1 MRKAILTA
9 VFLCAASLQAQDPR
23 GFIRGTI
30 TDTSGAV
37 IAGAQVR
44 ATANDTGVSAVATTN
59 QAGLYSIPY
68 LIPGFY
74 KLTVEQ
80 TGFKTF
86 VRNQVEVR
94 VSETVEIPIQLELGS
109 LSETVEVR
117 DTTPQL
123 ETANASL
130 GMVMDQRRISELPQR
145 GANPL
150 ELTLLAPG
158 VANTTNLRLRKSM
171 APEATSDFAADGA
184 GRYNNEFQIDGI
196 SNTAADRGRGYARV
210 GYAPPAS
217 AVREFKMQTSAYDAS
232 VGHTMGSVVNV
243 STASGTNELHGE
255 GHWFLRHSALDAPNF
270 FNNKNNT
277 PQPVYQDNRY
287 GISIGGPIWL
297 PKLYNGKNRTFFF
310 FAFEGNQFGVPTQ
323 FNRTVPTAAQ
333 RMGDFSALLPL
344 TNASNNYRIYDP
356 RSTRAIAGGRFE
368 RDPFPGNIIPANRL
382 DPLGV
387 NLANLYPLPNAPNSA
402 TADGRNNFFSAPKA
416 IQKTYSN
423 LLRFDHAINENHRLF
438 LRLHYDF
445 WKENKNHDFLNEIN
459 GIHQNRPNRGVAL
472 DDVVVLSPTTVLNL
486 RYGFTS
492 TKWWQYR
499 TSRGIDYAALGFSP
513 QLIALTEKGQAPL
526 PRITPGAYSQLAWWE
541 DPGDGV
547 NSSLTHSATANV
559 TRLSGN
565 HSIRFGPEYRV
576 YRSFNNRR
584 PIGNAPDYQ
593 FNGLY
598 TRGPLDNSPAA
609 PIGQDLAALLLGVP
623 SGTGSMEIASSSAL
637 QNQYLGLYI
646 HDDWKV
652 NRRLTLNLGLR
663 YELETPINERYNR
676 LQSEFDAV
684 TPNPIDA
691 AARANYARNPI
702 PEIPVSQFRALGGPT
717 WVNTNGFGRSPF
729 LGEKNNFMP
738 RIGFALQVAKNTIV
752 RGGYGIFFNT
762 LGVNTI
768 LPLQTGFTQ
777 ATPIQA
783 TLDSGLT
790 YIATTANPFPGGL
803 LPPRGTAG
811 GLETNLGQGV
821 EAYFRPNK
829 QGYAQ
834 RWSLGV
840 QHVLPGQLLLDTSYV
855 ANRGTRLDVQRNMN
869 ATPNEYLSRS
879 PVRDQARIDYL
890 SQQIPNPFRGTNPIY
905 GANITRANLLKPFPH
920 FGDINLEEPTGYSWY
935 HSLQVRAERR
945 FLQGFTFQLAYT
957 WSKTMEAVEFLNA
970 AGTVPYES
978 VSSFDRTHRIASSG
992 IWEVPVGRGR
1002 KFAASLPK
1010 PVDLFLGGWQIG
1022 AIVALQSGGPMG
1034 FGNAIFTGDIKN
1046 IPLSGDE
1053 RDVDRWFNVDAG
1065 FNRSANQQLANNYR
1079 QFPLRFNGIRTP
1091 GQKSW
1096 DFSIVKNFPIKE
1108 SFRAQFRADAYNAW
1122 NHTNLNAPNTT
1133 PTNTAFGRITG
1144 TAGDARNWQMS
1155 LKLMF

>member
-1 MRKAILTA
+1 MKPRLIAILT
-9 VFLCAASLQAQDPR
+9 LLLSIASLSAQDPR
-23 GFIRGTI
+23 GFIRGTL
-30 TDTSGAV
+30 TDSTGGA
-37 IAGAQVR
+37 IPGARVR
-44 ATANDTGVSAVATTN
+44 ATANETGVSAVAISN
-59 QAGLYSIPY
+59 EAGLYNLPY
-68 LIPGFY
+68 LIPGMY
-74 KLTVEQ
+74 KLTVEH
-80 TGFKTF
+80 TGFKSF

-94 VSETVEIPIQLELGS
+94 VSETVEVPITLEVGALT
-109 LSETVEVR
+109 ETVEVH

-123 ETANASL
+123 ETASATL

-210 GYAPPAS
+210 AYAPPAS

-255 GHWFLRHSALDAPNF
+255 AHWFLRHSALDAPNF

-277 PQPVYQDNRY
+277 PQPIYQDNRY
-287 GISIGGPIWL
+287 GLSIGGPIWI
-297 PKLYNGKNRTFFF
+297 PRIYNGKNRTFFF
-310 FAFEGNQFGVPTQ
+310 YAFEGNQFGVPSQ
-323 FNRTVPTAAQ
+323 FSRTVPTAAQ
-333 RMGDFSALLPL
+333 RTGDFSPLLPL
-344 TNASNNYRIYDP
+344 TNANNNYRIYDP
-356 RSTRAIAGGRFE
+356 FSTRAIANGRFE
-368 RDPFPGNIIPANRL
+368 RDPFPGNIIPRNRL
-382 DPLGV
+382 DQLGV
-387 NLANLYPLPNAPNSA
+387 NLANLYPLPNAPNTA
-402 TADGRNNFFSAPKA
+402 TADGRNNFFSTPKA

-423 LLRFDHAINENHRLF
+423 LLRFDHAFSENNRLF

-459 GIHQNRPNRGVAL
+459 GIHQNRPNRGMAL
-472 DDVVVLSPTTVLNL
+472 DDVMVLNPTTVLNL
-486 RYGFTS
+486 RYGLTS

-499 TSRGIDYAALGFSP
+499 TSRGFDYAALGFSP
-513 QLIALTEKGQAPL
+513 QLIALTDKGQAPL
-526 PRITPGAYSQLAWWE
+526 PRITPGAYSQLSWWE

-559 TRLSGN
+559 TKLMGS
-565 HSIRFGPEYRV
+565 HTIRFGPEYRV

-584 PIGNAPDYQ
+584 PIGNAPDYS
-593 FNGLY
+593 FSTNY

-609 PIGQDLAALLLGVP
+609 PIGQDLASMLLGIP
-623 SGTGSMEIASSSAL
+623 TSGSMELPSNSAM
-637 QNQYLGLYI
+637 QNQFLGLYI

-663 YELETPINERYNR
+663 YEVETPINERYNR
-676 LQSEFDAV
+676 LLSEFDAT

-702 PEIPVSQFRALGGPT
+702 PELPVSQFRALGGAT
-717 WVNTNGFGRSPF
+717 WVSANNRSPF
-729 LGEKNNFMP
+729 LGEKNNLMP
-738 RIGFALQVAKNTIV
+738 RIGFALQLARNTIL

-777 ATPIQA
+777 STPIQA

-790 YIATTANPFPGGL
+790 YRATTANPFPTGL
-803 LPPRGTAG
+803 IQPQGPAG
-811 GLETNLGQGV
+811 GLETNLGQSLTT
-821 EAYFRPNK
+821 YFRPNK

-834 RWSLGV
+834 RWSFGI
-840 QHVLPGQLLLDTSYV
+840 QHLLPGQLLLDTSYV
-855 ANRGTRLDVQRNMN
+855 ANRGIRLDAERNMN
-869 ATPNEYLSRS
+869 ATPNEFLSRS
-879 PVRDQARIDYL
+879 PVRDQPRIDFL
-890 SQQIPNPFRGTNPIY
+890 SQQFPNPFRGTNPIY
-905 GANITRANLLKPFPH
+905 GANTSRANLLKPFPH
-920 FGDINLEEPTGYSWY
+920 FSDLNVEEPIGYSWY

-957 WSKTMEAVEFLNA
+957 WSKTMEALEFLNPA
-970 AGTVPYES
+970 DTVPYES
-978 VSSFDRTHRIASSG
+978 ISSFDRTHRVASSG
-992 IWEVPVGRGR
+992 IWEVPIGKGR
-1002 KFAASLPK
+1002 KFANSLPR
-1010 PVDLFLGGWQIG
+1010 PVDFFLGGWQIG

-1034 FGNAIFTGDIKN
+1034 FGNAIFNGDIKN
-1046 IPLSGDE
+1046 IPLSGDQ

-1065 FNRSANQQLANNYR
+1065 FNRNANQQLASNYR
-1079 QFPLRFNGIRTP
+1079 QFPLRFNGIRSP

-1096 DFSIVKNFPIKE
+1096 DFSIVKNFPIRE
-1108 SFRAQFRADAYNAW
+1108 SFKAQFRADAYNAW
-1122 NHTNLNAPNTT
+1122 NHTNFNAPNTT

-1144 TAGDARNWQMS
+1144 TAGDSRNWQMS
-1155 LKLMF
+1155 LKVMF